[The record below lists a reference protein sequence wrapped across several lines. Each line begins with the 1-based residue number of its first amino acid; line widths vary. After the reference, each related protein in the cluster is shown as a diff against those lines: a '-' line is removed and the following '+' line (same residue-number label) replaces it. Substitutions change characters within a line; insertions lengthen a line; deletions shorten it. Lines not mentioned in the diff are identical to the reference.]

1 MVAPIISTIFFDLGD
16 TLGTPVL
23 SPPPVHLVGFEV
35 FDFTTTILG
44 ELEAKGLR
52 LGVISNTGDD
62 DGHAVDG
69 VLSAAGILD
78 FFADPL
84 RIYSKDVGMKKDSPA
99 IFRRAAQAA
108 SVPTDQCMFVGE
120 DASERSFAREAGMK
134 VAPHPLLAAEVLDG
148 QQLRYIRITV
158 PPQYATQDWRALLL
172 RERVVPLKVAGPNGT
187 VVYAIASQRAVAR
200 LINMRFGIE
209 LLGNPDAPQTTDLF
223 ILRDDLAAATGFM
236 DEGGEAERFFASEDA
251 SLVVG
256 IAPEGMVVALPAGRT
271 LEEFHFRQAR
281 HGHNEK
287 LLPDP
292 ALLEQGPMGESL
304 GFASAVELAPPQLQP
319 AEIQQLAQI
328 TGQALLDR
336 VERYS
341 GKKPVAPGESPIVS
355 RHIFHPANARAVEA
369 AAKEFQALG
378 QGRLTIRLLPFTHA
392 GRTLHNVE
400 AELRGDSP
408 ELVLVTAHLDS
419 TAAES
424 RPFVATRDPAPG
436 ADDDASGLAAVLT
449 VTERVLAMTGG
460 TALPRTMRFVLFNA
474 EEHGLVGS
482 KVYARQQRAK
492 GAAIAAV
499 FQMDM
504 IGYNKVPP
512 RTWEVHAGFVPS
524 RITEE
529 RSLGLAGLLRGV
541 VSVVAPELELPQ
553 IYHSTLPGGD
563 PADGR
568 SDHTSFQARGYAACA
583 SSEDLFVWTGAD
595 VPPEEGNPDYHEKTD
610 TFIDEAFAADITRV
624 VAAAAWLTARMAP
637 APPHAFSLAAE
648 EGTPK
653 PC

>member
-1 MVAPIISTIFFDLGD
+1 MAASTISTVFFDLGD

-23 SPPPVHLVGFEV
+23 SPPPAHLVGFEV
-35 FDFTTTILG
+35 FAFTTTILK
-44 ELEAKGLR
+44 ELQANSLR

-62 DGHAVDG
+62 AGPVVDG
-69 VLSAAGILD
+69 VLRTAGILE

-84 RIYSKDVGMKKDSPA
+84 RIYSKDVGMQKDSPA

-108 SVPTDQCMFVGE
+108 SVPTNQCLFVGE
-120 DASERSFAREAGMK
+120 DARERSFAREAGMK
-134 VAPHPLLAAEVLDG
+134 VAPHPILAAEVLGG
-148 QQLRYIRITV
+148 QPLCYIRITV
-158 PPQYATQDWRALLL
+158 APQNATQAWRALLL
-172 RERVVPLKVAGPNGT
+172 RERVVPLKVTGPNGT
-187 VVYAIASQRAVAR
+187 VVYGIASQRAVAR

-209 LLGNPDAPQTTDLF
+209 LFGTPDVPQTTDLF

-236 DEGGEAERFFASEDA
+236 DESGEAARFFASDEDA

-256 IAPEGMVVALPAGRT
+256 TAPEGLVVALPANRP
-271 LEEFHFRQAR
+271 LEAFHFRQAR
-281 HGHNEK
+281 HGHHEK

-292 ALLEQGPMGESL
+292 ALLEQGSVGESL
-304 GFASAVELAPPQLQP
+304 GFASAVELAPPPLQP

-336 VERYS
+336 VERYC
-341 GKKPVAPGESPIVS
+341 GKKPVAPGERPIVS

-369 AAKEFQALG
+369 AAQEFQALG
-378 QGRLTIRLLPFTHA
+378 QGRLTVRLLPFTHA

-424 RPFVATRDPAPG
+424 RPFDAAQDPAPG

-449 VTERVLAMTGG
+449 VAERVLAMTGG
-460 TALPRTMRFVLFNA
+460 TTMPRTMRFVLFNA

-482 KVYARQQRAK
+482 KVYARLQRAK

-504 IGYNKVPP
+504 IGYNKVLP
-512 RTWEVHAGFVPS
+512 RTWEVHAGFAPS
-524 RITEE
+524 PTTEE
-529 RSLGLAGLLRGV
+529 RSLSLAGLLHRV
-541 VSVVAPELELPQ
+541 APVVAPALELPQ
-553 IYHSTLPGGD
+553 IYRSTLPGGD

-583 SSEDLFVWTGAD
+583 ASEDLFAWAGPGAS
-595 VPPEEGNPDYHEKTD
+595 PEEGNPDYHRKTD
-610 TFIDEAFAADITRV
+610 TFVDEAFAADITRV
-624 VAAAAWLTARMAP
+624 VAAAAWLTARSSGP
-637 APPHAFSLAAE
+637 
-648 EGTPK
+648 
-653 PC
+653 